1 MFNFIERL
9 YQESIEY
16 LNNKLL
22 IKEEQGINSSLKQIT
37 DELYNIVTNNK
48 IELIHIDRINSI
60 NLYVL
65 VINNYKLRTDCFI
78 NNIDIVVNL
87 YVSNK
92 FNNQSANG
100 TYFEHKGDIE
110 NDKLNDASI
119 VYKLYNNKFEID
131 KNSFYEISYHELTHA
146 FTMYVM
152 LTNNTYNSESAIN
165 NRNKM
170 TNVMSNELNYLDN
183 FDVIDIARKSVYFS
197 DKFEIDAYA
206 SSTYSFIENHKEITS
221 LNYKK
226 YLNQMK
232 LYNLIREIKAL
243 ILFYDKSLSLK
254 NEDAINR
261 VNEIL
266 YNVYSEKYGKNECF
280 KRMRDNL
287 VKQYSYS
294 LHKFYKILH
303 YALEKNNRIIH
314 KFINKEIKPSN
325 NENIEYNL

>member
-1 MFNFIERL
+1 M
-9 YQESIEY
+9 
-16 LNNKLL
+16 
-22 IKEEQGINSSLKQIT
+22 
-37 DELYNIVTNNK
+37 
-48 IELIHIDRINSI
+48 
-60 NLYVL
+60 L